1 MAAYRGSRHHAAKL
15 TEEDVKLILELDQE
29 RRRLKA
35 ELESLSMPAIAE
47 KFGIS
52 KQRVWEIV
60 TAHRG
65 AWGHI

>member
-15 TEEDVKLILELDQE
+15 TEDDVLMIIELDRE

-35 ELESLSMPAIAE
+35 EMESLSLTAIAE
-47 KFGIS
+47 KFGVS

-60 TAHRG
+60 NCRKG
-65 AWGHI
+65 AWGHV